1 MIYNNM
7 SPQCNAPDDQHLW
20 CNDATCRG
28 IVQAHS
34 RGTSAGWVAL
44 WSRWPEKEQADHDG
58 DEASGD
64 DYYNLGHDDDDDDDW
79 LWCKLRV
86 FI

>member
-1 MIYNNM
+1 M

-58 DEASGD
+58 DKVMIIITTWD
-64 DYYNLGHDDDDDDDW
+64 MMMMVIDYGAN
-79 LWCKLRV
+79 
-86 FI
+86 